1 VISNNLSV
9 ICICSVLLTTIV
21 LPYAAG
27 GGGVPVLASEEFLT
41 IESGFILPLDS
52 NSIFMQ
58 HQIANNYGK
67 PITVTVSSYQS
78 AAVDLIDSVCD
89 PMTIYPQQ
97 VMLIPYQPLNLDD
110 LNRYTMLQA
119 SIDFKNP
126 DDNNDEEIYIKK
138 YELLLDDGANTN
150 FSQTI
155 DFTCEEISII
165 ANPKYERVAELQELG
180 MQSQS
185 QQSQSQQSQ
194 SQQSQSQ
201 QSQSQQSQQQMQQQ
215 TQLLQ
220 DAQQLLQ
227 NYQQAA
233 GYPDSALM
241 PNQGP
246 NLVEQNTAGL
256 RDEIINEIMRNEE
269 ILQQL
274 QQNTEF
280 QMYDA
285 ELSNEGLIQQEA
297 VFTTIEENE
306 IEIDIP
312 YENNDDRTSIVAYHV
327 DGDIT
332 DVQIIRPNQDF
343 AVDYLW
349 IIPIILLAIA
359 VGMVLIKKF
368 TNNKTKVITPMVQ
381 EISVD
386 NHTTINYLD
395 ITNQILADSK
405 KLYEEKMYKDAHEK
419 FGYAIRFYYSHH
431 FELSKELTSIETLQ
445 ILRKNNVKD
454 FDLIL
459 DCLNLCGMIEFAK
472 QEPDEKTFFDY
483 IGKFGKLIRK

>member
-1 VISNNLSV
+1 MIPNNLSV
-9 ICICSVLLTTIV
+9 ICICSILLTTAV
-21 LPYAAG
+21 LPYADA
-27 GGGVPVLASEEFLT
+27 GGGVPVLESEEFLT

-155 DFTCEEISII
+155 DFTCDEISII

-185 QQSQSQQSQ
+185 QQSQ
-194 SQQSQSQ
+194 
-201 QSQSQQSQQQMQQQ
+201 QQMQQQ
-215 TQLLQ
+215 AQLLQ

-241 PNQGP
+241 PDQGP
-246 NLVEQNTAGL
+246 NLVDQNTAGL
-256 RDEIINEIMRNEE
+256 REEIMNEIMRNEE

-274 QQNTEF
+274 QQNTQF

-285 ELSNEGLIQQEA
+285 QLSNEGLIQQEA
-297 VFTTIEENE
+297 VFTTIDENE
-306 IEIDIP
+306 IEIDVP
-312 YENNDDRTSIVAYHV
+312 YENNDDRSNIVAYYV

-332 DVQIIRPNQDF
+332 DVQIIRPSQDF

-359 VGMVLIKKF
+359 VGIVLIKKS
-368 TNNKTKVITPMVQ
+368 TNKKIKVVTPIVQ
-381 EISVD
+381 EVSVD
-386 NHTTINYLD
+386 NHTTINYID
-395 ITNQILADSK
+395 ATNQILADSK

-431 FELSKELTSIETLQ
+431 FELGKELTSIEALQ

-472 QEPDEKTFFDY
+472 QEPDEKMFFDY
-483 IGKFGKLIRK
+483 IDKFSKLIRK

>member
-1 VISNNLSV
+1 MIPNNLSV
-9 ICICSVLLTTIV
+9 ICICSILLTTAV
-21 LPYAAG
+21 LPYADA
-27 GGGVPVLASEEFLT
+27 GGGVPVLESEEFLT

-155 DFTCEEISII
+155 DFTCDEISII

-194 SQQSQSQ
+194 
-201 QSQSQQSQQQMQQQ
+201 QQMQQQ
-215 TQLLQ
+215 AQLLQ

-241 PNQGP
+241 PDQGP
-246 NLVEQNTAGL
+246 NLVDQNTAGL
-256 RDEIINEIMRNEE
+256 REEIMNEIMRNEE

-274 QQNTEF
+274 QQNTQF

-285 ELSNEGLIQQEA
+285 QLSNEGLIQQEA
-297 VFTTIEENE
+297 VFTTIDENE
-306 IEIDIP
+306 IEIDVP
-312 YENNDDRTSIVAYHV
+312 YENNDDRSNIVAYYV

-332 DVQIIRPNQDF
+332 DVQIIRPSQDF

-359 VGMVLIKKF
+359 VGIVLIKKS
-368 TNNKTKVITPMVQ
+368 TNKKIKVVTPIVQ
-381 EISVD
+381 EVSVD
-386 NHTTINYLD
+386 NHTTINYID
-395 ITNQILADSK
+395 ATNQILADSK

-431 FELSKELTSIETLQ
+431 FELGKELTSIEALQ

-472 QEPDEKTFFDY
+472 QEPDEKMFFGY
-483 IGKFGKLIRK
+483 IDKFSKLIQK

>member
-1 VISNNLSV
+1 M
-9 ICICSVLLTTIV
+9 
-21 LPYAAG
+21 PYADA
-27 GGGVPVLASEEFLT
+27 GGGVPVLMSEEFLT

-67 PITVTVSSYQS
+67 PITVTVSSYLS
-78 AAVDLIDSVCD
+78 ADADLIDSICD

-126 DDNNDEEIYIKK
+126 DNNDDEEIYIKK
-138 YELLLDDGANTN
+138 YELLLDDGANTS
-150 FSQTI
+150 FSQSI
-155 DFTCEEISII
+155 DFVCDEISII
-165 ANPKYERVAELQELG
+165 ANPKYERVAELQELR
-180 MQSQS
+180 MQPQS
-185 QQSQSQQSQ
+185 QQSGSQQSG
-194 SQQSQSQ
+194 SQQSESQ
-201 QSQSQQSQQQMQQQ
+201 QTQQQTQQQTRQQMEQQ

-246 NLVEQNTAGL
+246 NLVDQNTAGL
-256 RDEIINEIMRNEE
+256 REEIINEIMRNEE

-274 QQNTEF
+274 QQNTQF

-297 VFTTIEENE
+297 VFTTSEDNDV
-306 IEIDIP
+306 EIDVP
-312 YENNDDRTSIVAYHV
+312 YENNDDASNIVANYV
-327 DGDIT
+327 DGDIIN
-332 DVQIIRPNQDF
+332 VQIKRPNQNLT
-343 AVDYLW
+343 ADYLW
-349 IIPIILLAIA
+349 IIPIVLLAI
-359 VGMVLIKKF
+359 VFGLILIKKF
-368 TNNKTKVITPMVQ
+368 SNKKTKVITPIVQ
-381 EISVD
+381 KVSVD
-386 NHTTINYLD
+386 SHTSINYLD
-395 ITNQILADSK
+395 ATNQILTDSK

-483 IGKFGKLIRK
+483 IGNFGKLIQK

>member
-1 VISNNLSV
+1 MIPNNLSV
-9 ICICSVLLTTIV
+9 ICICSILLTTAV
-21 LPYAAG
+21 LPYADA
-27 GGGVPVLASEEFLT
+27 GGGVPVLESEEFLT

-155 DFTCEEISII
+155 DFTCDEISII

-180 MQSQS
+180 M
-185 QQSQSQQSQ
+185 QSQSQQSQ

-327 DGDIT
+327 DGVIT

-349 IIPIILLAIA
+349 IIPIIFLAIP

-386 NHTTINYLD
+386 NHTAINYLD

-405 KLYEEKMYKDAHEK
+405 KLYDEKMYKDAHEK

-431 FELSKELTSIETLQ
+431 FELGNELTSIETLQ
-445 ILRKNNVKD
+445 TLRKNNVKD

-483 IGKFGKLIRK
+483 IGKFGKLIQK

>member
-1 VISNNLSV
+1 MIPNNLSV
-9 ICICSVLLTTIV
+9 ICICSILLTTAV
-21 LPYAAG
+21 LPYADA
-27 GGGVPVLASEEFLT
+27 GGGVPVLESEEFLT

-155 DFTCEEISII
+155 DFTCDEISII

-201 QSQSQQSQQQMQQQ
+201 QSQQQMQQQ
-215 TQLLQ
+215 AQLLQ

-241 PNQGP
+241 PDQGP
-246 NLVEQNTAGL
+246 NLVDQNTAGL
-256 RDEIINEIMRNEE
+256 REEIMNEIMRNEE

-274 QQNTEF
+274 QQNTQF

-285 ELSNEGLIQQEA
+285 QLSNEGLIQQEA
-297 VFTTIEENE
+297 VFTTIDENE
-306 IEIDIP
+306 IEIDVP
-312 YENNDDRTSIVAYHV
+312 YENNDDRSNIVAYYV

-332 DVQIIRPNQDF
+332 DVQIIRPSQDF

-359 VGMVLIKKF
+359 VGIVLIKKS
-368 TNNKTKVITPMVQ
+368 TNKKIKVVTPIVQ
-381 EISVD
+381 EVSVD
-386 NHTTINYLD
+386 NHTTINYID
-395 ITNQILADSK
+395 ATNQILADSK

-431 FELSKELTSIETLQ
+431 FELGKELTSIEALQ

-472 QEPDEKTFFDY
+472 QEPDEKMFFDY
-483 IGKFGKLIRK
+483 IDKFSKLIQK

>member
-1 VISNNLSV
+1 MIPNNLSV
-9 ICICSVLLTTIV
+9 ICICSILLTTAV
-21 LPYAAG
+21 LPYADA
-27 GGGVPVLASEEFLT
+27 GGGVPVLESEEFLT

-155 DFTCEEISII
+155 DFTCDEISII

-180 MQSQS
+180 M
-185 QQSQSQQSQ
+185 
-194 SQQSQSQ
+194 QSQSQ

-241 PNQGP
+241 PDQGP
-246 NLVEQNTAGL
+246 NLVDQNTAGL
-256 RDEIINEIMRNEE
+256 REEIMNEIMRNEE

-274 QQNTEF
+274 QQNTQF

-285 ELSNEGLIQQEA
+285 QLSNEGLIQQEA
-297 VFTTIEENE
+297 VFTTIDENE
-306 IEIDIP
+306 IEIDVP
-312 YENNDDRTSIVAYHV
+312 YENNDDRSNIVAYYV

-332 DVQIIRPNQDF
+332 DVQIIRPSQDF

-359 VGMVLIKKF
+359 VGIVLIKKS
-368 TNNKTKVITPMVQ
+368 TNKKIKVVTPIVQ
-381 EISVD
+381 EVSVD
-386 NHTTINYLD
+386 NHTTINYID
-395 ITNQILADSK
+395 ATNQILADSK

-431 FELSKELTSIETLQ
+431 FELGKELTSIEALQ

-472 QEPDEKTFFDY
+472 QEPDEKMFFDY
-483 IGKFGKLIRK
+483 IDKFSKLIQK

>member
-1 VISNNLSV
+1 MIPNNLSV
-9 ICICSVLLTTIV
+9 ICICSILLTTAV
-21 LPYAAG
+21 LPYADA
-27 GGGVPVLASEEFLT
+27 GGGVPVLESEEFLT

-155 DFTCEEISII
+155 DFTCDEISII

-185 QQSQSQQSQ
+185 QQSQ
-194 SQQSQSQ
+194 
-201 QSQSQQSQQQMQQQ
+201 QQMQQQ
-215 TQLLQ
+215 AQLLQ

-241 PNQGP
+241 PDQGP
-246 NLVEQNTAGL
+246 NLVDQNTAGL
-256 RDEIINEIMRNEE
+256 REEIMNEIMRNEE

-274 QQNTEF
+274 QQNTQF

-285 ELSNEGLIQQEA
+285 QLSNEGLIQQEA
-297 VFTTIEENE
+297 VFTTIDENE
-306 IEIDIP
+306 IEIDVP
-312 YENNDDRTSIVAYHV
+312 YENNDDRSNIVAYYV

-332 DVQIIRPNQDF
+332 DVQIIRPSQDF

-359 VGMVLIKKF
+359 VGIVLIKKS
-368 TNNKTKVITPMVQ
+368 TNKKIKVVTPIVQ
-381 EISVD
+381 EVSVD
-386 NHTTINYLD
+386 NHTTINYID
-395 ITNQILADSK
+395 ATNQILADSK

-431 FELSKELTSIETLQ
+431 FELGKELTSIEALQ

-472 QEPDEKTFFDY
+472 QEPDEKMFFDY
-483 IGKFGKLIRK
+483 IDKFSKLIQK

>member
-1 VISNNLSV
+1 MISNNLSV

-126 DDNNDEEIYIKK
+126 DDNSDKEIYIKK

-155 DFTCEEISII
+155 DFTCDEISII

-180 MQSQS
+180 M
-185 QQSQSQQSQ
+185 QSQSQQSQ

-246 NLVEQNTAGL
+246 NLVDQNTAGL

-280 QMYDA
+280 QMYNA

-327 DGDIT
+327 DGVIT

-368 TNNKTKVITPMVQ
+368 TNDKTKVITPMVQ

-405 KLYEEKMYKDAHEK
+405 KLYDEKMYKDAHEK

-431 FELSKELTSIETLQ
+431 FELSKELTNIETLQ

-472 QEPDEKTFFDY
+472 QESDEKTFFDY

>member
-1 VISNNLSV
+1 MISNNLSV
-9 ICICSVLLTTIV
+9 ICICSVLLSTIV

-155 DFTCEEISII
+155 DFTCDEISII

-180 MQSQS
+180 M
-185 QQSQSQQSQ
+185 QSQSQQSQ

-246 NLVEQNTAGL
+246 NLVDQNTAGL

-359 VGMVLIKKF
+359 VGIVLIKKS
-368 TNNKTKVITPMVQ
+368 TNKKIKVVTPIVQ
-381 EISVD
+381 EVSVD
-386 NHTTINYLD
+386 NHTTINYID
-395 ITNQILADSK
+395 ATNQILADSK

>member
-1 VISNNLSV
+1 MCIRDSSSIVIPNNLSV
-9 ICICSVLLTTIV
+9 ICICSILLTTAV
-21 LPYAAG
+21 LPYADA
-27 GGGVPVLASEEFLT
+27 GGGVPVLESEEFLT

-155 DFTCEEISII
+155 DFTCDEISII

-201 QSQSQQSQQQMQQQ
+201 QSQQQMQQQ
-215 TQLLQ
+215 AQLLQ

-241 PNQGP
+241 PDQGP
-246 NLVEQNTAGL
+246 NLVDQNTAGL
-256 RDEIINEIMRNEE
+256 REEIMNEIMRNEE

-274 QQNTEF
+274 QQNTQF

-285 ELSNEGLIQQEA
+285 QLSNEGLIQQEA
-297 VFTTIEENE
+297 VFTTIDENE
-306 IEIDIP
+306 IEIDVP
-312 YENNDDRTSIVAYHV
+312 YENNDDRSNIVAYYV

-332 DVQIIRPNQDF
+332 DVQIIRPSQDF

-431 FELSKELTSIETLQ
+431 FELSKELTSIEALQ

-454 FDLIL
+454 LSLIH
-459 DCLNLCGMIEFAK
+459 I
-472 QEPDEKTFFDY
+472 
-483 IGKFGKLIRK
+483 

>member
-1 VISNNLSV
+1 MISNNLSV

-21 LPYAAG
+21 LPYADA

-126 DDNNDEEIYIKK
+126 DDNSDKEIYIKK

-155 DFTCEEISII
+155 DFTCDEISII

-180 MQSQS
+180 M
-185 QQSQSQQSQ
+185 
-194 SQQSQSQ
+194 QSQSQ

-332 DVQIIRPNQDF
+332 DVQIIRPSQDF

-359 VGMVLIKKF
+359 VGIVLIKKS
-368 TNNKTKVITPMVQ
+368 TNKKIKVVTPIVQ
-381 EISVD
+381 EVSVD
-386 NHTTINYLD
+386 NHTTINYID
-395 ITNQILADSK
+395 ATNQILADSK

-431 FELSKELTSIETLQ
+431 FELGKELTSIEALQ

-472 QEPDEKTFFDY
+472 QEPDEKMFFDY
-483 IGKFGKLIRK
+483 IDKFSKLIQK

>member
-1 VISNNLSV
+1 MISNNLSV
-9 ICICSVLLTTIV
+9 ICICSILLTTVV
-21 LPYAAG
+21 LPYADA
-27 GGGVPVLASEEFLT
+27 GGGVPVLTSEELLT

-67 PITVTVSSYQS
+67 PITVTVSSYKS

-155 DFTCEEISII
+155 DFTCDEISII

-180 MQSQS
+180 M
-185 QQSQSQQSQ
+185 QSQSQQSQ

-246 NLVEQNTAGL
+246 NLVDQNTAGL

-312 YENNDDRTSIVAYHV
+312 YENNDDRSNIVSYYV

-332 DVQIIRPNQDF
+332 YVQIIRPNQDF

-349 IIPIILLAIA
+349 IIPITLLAIA

-368 TNNKTKVITPMVQ
+368 TNKKTKVITPMVQ
-381 EISVD
+381 EVNVD
-386 NHTTINYLD
+386 NHTTINYLNT
-395 ITNQILADSK
+395 TNQILADSK
-405 KLYEEKMYKDAHEK
+405 KLYGEKMYKDAHEK

-472 QEPDEKTFFDY
+472 QEPDEKMFFDY
-483 IGKFGKLIRK
+483 IGKFGKLIQK

>member
-1 VISNNLSV
+1 
-9 ICICSVLLTTIV
+9 
-21 LPYAAG
+21 
-27 GGGVPVLASEEFLT
+27 
-41 IESGFILPLDS
+41 
-52 NSIFMQ
+52 MQ

-155 DFTCEEISII
+155 DFTCDEISII

-180 MQSQS
+180 M
-185 QQSQSQQSQ
+185 
-194 SQQSQSQ
+194 QSQSQ

-359 VGMVLIKKF
+359 VGIVLIKKS
-368 TNNKTKVITPMVQ
+368 TNKKIKVVTPIVQ
-381 EISVD
+381 EVSVD
-386 NHTTINYLD
+386 NHTTINYID
-395 ITNQILADSK
+395 ATNQILADSK

-431 FELSKELTSIETLQ
+431 FELGKELTSIEALQ

>member
-1 VISNNLSV
+1 MISNNLSV

-155 DFTCEEISII
+155 DFTCDEISII

-180 MQSQS
+180 M
-185 QQSQSQQSQ
+185 QSQSQQSQ

-483 IGKFGKLIRK
+483 IAKFGNLIQK

>member
-1 VISNNLSV
+1 MISNNLSV
-9 ICICSVLLTTIV
+9 ICICSILLTTVV
-21 LPYAAG
+21 LPYADA
-27 GGGVPVLASEEFLT
+27 GGGVPVLTSEELLT

-67 PITVTVSSYQS
+67 PITVTVSSYKS

-155 DFTCEEISII
+155 DFTCDEISII

-180 MQSQS
+180 M
-185 QQSQSQQSQ
+185 QSQSQQSQ

-246 NLVEQNTAGL
+246 NLVDQNTAGL

-297 VFTTIEENE
+297 VFTTIDENE
-306 IEIDIP
+306 IEIDVP
-312 YENNDDRTSIVAYHV
+312 YENNDHRSNIVAYYV

-332 DVQIIRPNQDF
+332 DVQIIRPSQDF

-349 IIPIILLAIA
+349 IIPITLLAIA

-368 TNNKTKVITPMVQ
+368 TNKKTKVITPMVQ
-381 EISVD
+381 EVNVD
-386 NHTTINYLD
+386 NHTTINYLNT
-395 ITNQILADSK
+395 TNQILADSK
-405 KLYEEKMYKDAHEK
+405 KLYGEKMYKDAHEK

-431 FELSKELTSIETLQ
+431 FELSKEITSIETLQ

-472 QEPDEKTFFDY
+472 QEPDEKMFFDY
-483 IGKFGKLIRK
+483 IAKFSKLIQK

>member
-9 ICICSVLLTTIV
+9 ICICSVLLSTIV

-27 GGGVPVLASEEFLT
+27 GGGVPVLASGEFLT

-155 DFTCEEISII
+155 DFTCDEISII

-180 MQSQS
+180 M
-185 QQSQSQQSQ
+185 
-194 SQQSQSQ
+194 

-246 NLVEQNTAGL
+246 NLVDQNTAGL

-297 VFTTIEENE
+297 VFTTIDENE
-306 IEIDIP
+306 IEIDVP
-312 YENNDDRTSIVAYHV
+312 YENNDDRSNIVAYYV

-332 DVQIIRPNQDF
+332 DVQIIRPSQDF

-359 VGMVLIKKF
+359 VGIVLIKKS
-368 TNNKTKVITPMVQ
+368 TNKKIKVVTPIVQ
-381 EISVD
+381 EVSVD
-386 NHTTINYLD
+386 NHTTINYID
-395 ITNQILADSK
+395 ATNQILADSK

-431 FELSKELTSIETLQ
+431 FELSKEITSIETLQ